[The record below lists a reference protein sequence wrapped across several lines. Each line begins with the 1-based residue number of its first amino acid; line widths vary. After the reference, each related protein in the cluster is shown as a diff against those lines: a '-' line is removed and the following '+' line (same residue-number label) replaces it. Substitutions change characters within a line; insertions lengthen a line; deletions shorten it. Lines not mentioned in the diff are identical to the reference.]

1 MDEEMIDNT
10 HDRFMI
16 RNAEGMRRKI
26 VDSDDDYVDDKNPL
40 FVWIDGASRCVI
52 PLHVTSTNN
61 SRKICMGQRLNT

>member
-1 MDEEMIDNT
+1 MIEYTYN
-10 HDRFMI
+10 RFMI
-16 RNAEGMRRKI
+16 PRAEGRRMTM
-26 VDSDDDYVDDKNPL
+26 VESDDDYVDDKNPL